1 MRTTKIN
8 IRELT
13 LFAILGAL
21 MYVTKTVMEF
31 LPNVHFLG
39 AFIVA
44 ETVVFKKKALY
55 PIYVYVFLNG
65 LISGF
70 AVWWIPYL
78 YIWAILWGFVMLLP
92 RNIPEK
98 FLPVCYMLISAV
110 HGLLF
115 GILYMPFQAIVYG
128 LDIKGAVAWI
138 IAGLPFDLIH
148 GASNFVCGILIIPLI
163 KILENAHKLSKNS

>member
-1 MRTTKIN
+1 MKTRIN

-13 LFAILGAL
+13 LFAILGAI

-31 LPNVHFLG
+31 LPNVHLLG

-44 ETVVFKKKALY
+44 ETVVFRKKALY

-70 AVWWIPYL
+70 ALWWMPYL
-78 YIWAILWGFVMLLP
+78 YIWTVLWGFTMLLP
-92 RNIPEK
+92 RGIPAK
-98 FLPVCYMLISAV
+98 FLPVCYMLLSAL

-115 GILYMPFQAIVYG
+115 GIMYMPFQAIVYG
-128 LDIKGAVAWI
+128 MNLKSALAWI
-138 IAGLPFDLIH
+138 VAGLPFDLIH
-148 GASNFVCGILIIPLI
+148 GASNLVSGILIVPLI
-163 KILENAHKLSKNS
+163 KILENAQKFSKAR